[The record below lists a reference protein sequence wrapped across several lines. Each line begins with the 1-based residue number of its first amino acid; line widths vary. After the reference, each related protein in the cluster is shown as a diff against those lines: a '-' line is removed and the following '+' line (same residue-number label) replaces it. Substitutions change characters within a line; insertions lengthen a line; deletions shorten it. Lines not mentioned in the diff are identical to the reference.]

1 MLSNIKNI
9 FSNNKKR
16 NILIFIFFVI
26 ILFSVIFSYVENNLQ
41 NIISNEFSKKS
52 NYKIELEDVD
62 FNFSGNLSF
71 DNIIV
76 FNSSNDTLFYSPKII
91 VNPKSVQNALVNN
104 NFDFENVS
112 INDGVFF
119 LDNYENIDL
128 LINNSPN
135 NNNIIIRNLAIR
147 DFNFLKNNNENGQSF
162 IKLAS
167 NLNGNEFQSFM
178 MGESNLLTKIKII
191 KSMPKL
197 PFIKAVFK

>member
-1 MLSNIKNI
+1 LFFINIMLSNIKNI

-26 ILFSVIFSYVENNLQ
+26 ILFSVILSYVENNLQ

-128 LINNSPN
+128 LIIGMFSY
-135 NNNIIIRNLAIR
+135 L
-147 DFNFLKNNNENGQSF
+147 
-162 IKLAS
+162 
-167 NLNGNEFQSFM
+167 
-178 MGESNLLTKIKII
+178 
-191 KSMPKL
+191 
-197 PFIKAVFK
+197 